1 MGARGVKPNVY
12 AIYKGDQFLC
22 IGTMKECAEEL
33 CITQNNLISR
43 VSKGVHG
50 KIAYENRLISVK
62 LDEEE

>member
-1 MGARGVKPNVY
+1 MGLRGVKPFVY

-33 CITQNNLISR
+33 CISQNNLVSR

-50 KIAYENRLISVK
+50 KIAYENRLIAVK
-62 LDEEE
+62 LEGEE